1 LSLIEDISE
10 TWKNQG
16 ITGCKILAASIR
28 SVHHVEMCAKLGAH
42 AATIPYGIFTK
53 LMEHELTKAG
63 LEKFLKD
70 WEAVR
75 SEGRA

>member
-1 LSLIEDISE
+1 
-10 TWKNQG
+10 
-16 ITGCKILAASIR
+16 
-28 SVHHVEMCAKLGAH
+28 MCAKLGAH

-53 LMEHELTKAG
+53 LIEHELTNTG
-63 LEKFLKD
+63 LEKFLED